1 MTEAARREQVSGGS
15 DGAAASA
22 VTQPGSA
29 KVYRGGTHRSR
40 RPEETLAQ
48 VLPFAKEMG
57 ITRLA
62 NVTGL
67 DSIGIPVFMACR
79 PLSRSIAV
87 SQGKGLTVDEAR
99 VSAFMES
106 AETFHAERIA
116 KPLKMVS
123 FNELAAAERVI
134 DVSGLPRSRLG
145 TFHRD
150 QPVLWIEATRLDPDR
165 TAPGDADARL
175 WAPLELVSTN
185 FTLPQPPGSYVFPA
199 DTNGLASGNTFEEA
213 ALHAVCE
220 LIERDA
226 LSLWRLGGEAARTAS
241 KMDARTVDSQAACA
255 LLDHYAEAGL
265 SVGLWDVT
273 SDAGVPV
280 FCCAVAEP
288 SDHSVEAELGAGCH
302 PDREVALLRALTEAA
317 QSRTTR
323 IAGSRDDYVP
333 ESYDSAA
340 KLARNRTARLWL
352 ADPPQ
357 RSFGDVPSLSGADIA
372 GDLSTVLGRLATIGV
387 EQVAAVDLTKPEIG
401 IPVVRAVA
409 SGLEGAYQGEGSD
422 YRPGRRARAR
432 GLRLPSESAGR

>member
-1 MTEAARREQVSGGS
+1 MTEAARREQASGDSG
-15 DGAAASA
+15 SA
-22 VTQPGSA
+22 VPPAAVPPGSA

-40 RPEETLAQ
+40 RPEETLAR
-48 VLPFAKEMG
+48 VLPFARQIG

-116 KPLKMVS
+116 KPLRMLS
-123 FNELAAAERVI
+123 FNELAVSERVI

-145 TFHRD
+145 DFHPE
-150 QPVLWIEATRLDPDR
+150 QPILWIEAGHLDPRRSTSGDR
-165 TAPGDADARL
+165 GAPL
-175 WAPLELVSTN
+175 WVPLELVSTN

-226 LSLWRLGGEAARTAS
+226 LSLWRLGGDAVRAAS
-241 KMDARTVDSQAACA
+241 KIDAGTVDSAAA
-255 LLDHYAEAGL
+255 RSLLDHYAQAGL

-273 SDAGVPV
+273 SDVGVPV

-352 ADPPQ
+352 ADPPR
-357 RSFGDVPSLSGADIA
+357 RSYGDVPNLSGADIA
-372 GDLSTVLGRLATIGV
+372 GDLSAVVGCLAAVGV
-387 EQVAAVDLTKPEIG
+387 EEVAAVDLTKPEIG

-432 GLRLPSESAGR
+432 GLSLPTERTGT

>member
-1 MTEAARREQVSGGS
+1 MTEAARREQVSGGC
-15 DGAAASA
+15 DGAAAA
-22 VTQPGSA
+22 VAAQPGSA

-40 RPEETLAQ
+40 RPEETLAR
-48 VLPFAKEMG
+48 VLPFAKKMG

-123 FNELAAAERVI
+123 FNELAATERVI

-145 TFHRD
+145 TFHPD
-150 QPVLWIEATRLDPDR
+150 QPVLWIEATHLDPDR
-165 TAPGDADARL
+165 TAPGDDDARL
-175 WAPLELVSTN
+175 WVPLELVSTN

-241 KMDARTVDSQAACA
+241 KMDARTVDSAAA
-255 LLDHYAEAGL
+255 RSLLDHYAQAGL

-372 GDLSTVLGRLATIGV
+372 GDLSTVLGRLAAIGV

-409 SGLEGAYQGEGSD
+409 SGLEGAYQGDGSD

-432 GLRLPSESAGR
+432 GLSLPSESAGR